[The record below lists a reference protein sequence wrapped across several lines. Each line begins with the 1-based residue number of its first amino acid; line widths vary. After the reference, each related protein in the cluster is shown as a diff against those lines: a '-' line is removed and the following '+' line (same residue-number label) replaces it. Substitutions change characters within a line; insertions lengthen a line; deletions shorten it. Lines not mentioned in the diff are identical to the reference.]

1 MSDELLP
8 YYSRELAFLREM
20 GAGFA
25 DEHPKIAR
33 RLSWTG
39 GESQDPHVER
49 IIESVAFLNAR
60 IRHKLDDDFPE
71 ICGALIDVL
80 YPHYQAPTPSMAIA
94 KLSLDASQ
102 AGLADGYT
110 LAAGAE
116 MDTETGE
123 HRCRFRTAYP
133 VTAWP
138 FKIESAALLPRPF
151 TGPQSPLIDRAAAVL
166 KIELSTL
173 APTIPLATFS
183 CPRLRLFLH
192 GAAAQQNVHALY
204 ELIFN
209 HTLEIVIE
217 GSGPD
222 KPSLRLSPQS
232 LRPVGFELNEGLLNY
247 PARSFPGYRLLTEY
261 FAFPEKFLFV
271 DLADL
276 DFQRWVGLGN
286 HKATIHLLLDRSSPD
301 LERTVGKSTFHLGC
315 TPIVNLYRQAI
326 DPFRL
331 TQLATEYRLVPDARN
346 VQGTEIYS
354 VDQVAATLPDGQRT
368 VFHPFFGAR
377 HAVPE
382 HEARAYW
389 YASRRPSAAKRAG
402 EFADKGTEVFL
413 TFVNLDP
420 ALGLR
425 DDYTVDVEATLLNR
439 DLPHQLPFGGGQPRM
454 SLFSAPNTVVHVECL
469 TRMTKTR
476 RPPPESGRLWR
487 LISHLSLN
495 HLSLADSAEG
505 LDALR
510 EILTLY
516 NFTGEQDAKDR
527 IAGVVGLSSK
537 PVVDRAPGVRGGFR
551 RGTEL
556 KLSFDETKYIA
567 SGCYLL
573 ACVLDR
579 FFGLYCTMNSFSR
592 LVAVT
597 TQRESKGDI
606 WRWPSRA
613 GSRALI

>member
-1 MSDELLP
+1 MNDELLP

-25 DEHPKIAR
+25 EEHPKIAR

-80 YPHYQAPTPSMAIA
+80 YPHYQAPIPSMAIA
-94 KLSLDASQ
+94 KLNLDASQ

-110 LAAGAE
+110 LPAGSE
-116 MDTETGE
+116 MDTDGGE

-133 VTAWP
+133 VTTWP
-138 FKIESAALLPRPF
+138 FRIDAAALMPRPF

-166 KIELSTL
+166 RIDLSTL
-173 APTIPLATFS
+173 LPSIPFATFA
-183 CPRLRLFLH
+183 CRQLRFFLH

-209 HTLEIVIE
+209 HTLEVVIE
-217 GSGPD
+217 GGGAE
-222 KPSLRLSPQS
+222 KPRQRLAPAN
-232 LRPVGFELNEGLLNY
+232 LRPVGFELDEGLLNY
-247 PARSFPGYRLLTEY
+247 LPRSFPGYRLLTEY
-261 FAFPEKFLFV
+261 FAFPEKYLFV
-271 DLADL
+271 DLVDL
-276 DFQRWVGLGN
+276 DFQHFTGPGN
-286 HKATIHLLLDRSSPD
+286 HKATIYLLLDRSSPD
-301 LERTVGKSTFHLGC
+301 LERTVSRTTFHLGC
-315 TPIVNLYRQAI
+315 TPLVNLYGQSI
-326 DPFRL
+326 EPFRL

-346 VQGTEIYS
+346 IEGTEIYS
-354 VDQVAATLPDGQRT
+354 VDRVTATLPDGQRT
-368 VFHPFFGAR
+368 DFQPFFGAR
-377 HAVPE
+377 HAAQD
-382 HEARAYW
+382 HESPAYW
-389 YASRRPSAAKRAG
+389 YGSRRPSATRRSG
-402 EFADKGTEVFL
+402 ETADNGTEVYL

-420 ALGLR
+420 SLGLR
-425 DDYTVDVEATLLNR
+425 DDYTVEVEATLLNR
-439 DLPHQLPFGGGQPRM
+439 DLPHQLPFGGGQPRLTL
-454 SLFSAPNTVVHVECL
+454 SSAPSSILQIECL
-469 TRMTKTR
+469 TRPTRTR
-476 RPPPESGRLWR
+476 RPPPERGRLWR

-495 HLSLADSAEG
+495 HLSLASETDG

-516 NFTGEQDAKDR
+516 NFTDEQDAKDR
-527 IAGVVGLSSK
+527 IAGIIALSSK
-537 PVVDRAPGVRGGFR
+537 AVVDRAPGVRGGFR

-556 KLSFDETKYIA
+556 RVSFDESKYVA

-597 TQRESKGDI
+597 KQRESKGDI